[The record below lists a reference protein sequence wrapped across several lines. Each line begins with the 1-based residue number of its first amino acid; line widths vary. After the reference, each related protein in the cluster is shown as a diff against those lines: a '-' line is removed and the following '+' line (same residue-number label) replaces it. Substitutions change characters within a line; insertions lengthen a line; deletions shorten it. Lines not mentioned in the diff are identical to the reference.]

1 MASSQPHLV
10 NTDSTGNSKV
20 LGASLQ
26 RTRVGKLLLPSKQTV
41 SLNSELTHGLTIFP
55 SSGTNSWGSY
65 FTIDIR
71 TPNIMIHNIT
81 LQWNLGAVTGASPVG
96 YFSPSFYF
104 ATRIEVVQG
113 GQVISTLTGN
123 EMFLKNQ
130 LCEWTEDLGA
140 INNAA
145 GNYASTAQRTL
156 LSSTSTTNTF
166 YTNLRTYFDEIGG
179 VPVYNDQQGIQLRIY
194 TDILSNVFKLTSG
207 TLTSCAINSVNAICK
222 TTKLDAVSSRNQ
234 LSLMSQYPF
243 HSIFHDNLLF
253 SYSVPSGVA
262 TSTTILAG
270 ITGKVAALYFT
281 VRASTVTDQAW
292 VYSQIASFAINDNT
306 GTSLVGGQV
315 VPASFAANLL
325 NKECCKSQYF
335 SETSFGI
342 AANDTKANFYCW
354 SFSPN
359 IIGAISDGL
368 CIGSRVFTGQESL
381 QINFTSALGATVQ
394 VDCYAL
400 TESVLEM
407 TSSSIRKIAM

>member
-20 LGASLQ
+20 LGSSLQ

-41 SLNSELTHGLTIFP
+41 ALNSELTHGLTIFP

-71 TPNIMIHNIT
+71 TPNILIHNIT

-96 YFSPSFYF
+96 YFNPSWFF
-104 ATRIEVVQG
+104 FSRIEIVQG
-113 GQVISTLTGN
+113 GNVIKTIHGN
-123 EMFLKNQ
+123 QQFLKNQ
-130 LCEWTEDLGA
+130 IFEWDEDRSS

-145 GNYASTAQRTL
+145 GNYANTTNRTA
-156 LSSTSTTNTF
+156 LSSTSTANTL
-166 YTNLRTYFDEIGG
+166 YSNLRTYFDEIGG
-179 VPVYNDQQGIQLRIY
+179 VPVLNDSHGIQLRIY
-194 TDILSNVFKLTSG
+194 TDILSNVFKLSSG

-222 TTKLDAVSSRNQ
+222 TTKLDAVTARNQ
-234 LSLMSQYPF
+234 LSLMAQHPF

-253 SYSVPSGVA
+253 SFSVPSGVA

-325 NKECCKSQYF
+325 NKENCKSQYF

-342 AANDTKANFYCW
+342 AANDQKANFYSW

-381 QINFTSALGATVQ
+381 QINWSSALGATVQ
-394 VDCYAL
+394 IDCYAL

-407 TSSSIRKIAM
+407 TSSSVRKIAM